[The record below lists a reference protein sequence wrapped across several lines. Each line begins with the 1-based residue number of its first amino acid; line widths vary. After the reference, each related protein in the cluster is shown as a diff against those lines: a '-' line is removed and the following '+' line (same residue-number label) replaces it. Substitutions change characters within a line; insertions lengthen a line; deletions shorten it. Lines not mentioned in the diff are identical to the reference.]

1 MKWRKF
7 TLLTTVTSFSTLTVV
22 SCGSSKEDE
31 EFEKYFNTFFG
42 ENSNLISKE
51 QKEEMRKAYKQALS
65 NPEVKKNFDTLK
77 NILNNTNEINTT
89 NIKQN
94 KINNYINDHTI
105 ILSLTVNTVSVND
118 ERRFNAAINDY
129 NNLSNEVKAELK
141 YQKSLLD
148 KLANKIASLK
158 KDSEIQTKANNF
170 KQVYSIILA
179 KNEWNITINDES
191 RITPALKAYN
201 LLSYEIKAKLTSE
214 KILLDKLA
222 AKIRS
227 LKQEQT
233 TNQNTND
240 PGNESDQRTL
250 PTDDVNAGTQTQQQE
265 PDQDSRTTFG
275 EKEESLSTATTYDNQ
290 FIKIDYDNFDVQTHR
305 LDYNSLQNS
314 SSKWSSYNINNELS
328 NNG

>member
-51 QKEEMRKAYKQALS
+51 QKEEMLKAYKQALS

-94 KINNYINDHTI
+94 EINNYINDHTI
-105 ILSLTVNTVSVND
+105 ILSLTVNTVSVNN
-118 ERRFNAAINDY
+118 ERRLNAAINAY
-129 NNLSNEVKAELK
+129 NNLSNEVKAKLK

-158 KDSEIQTKANNF
+158 KDSEIQTKVNNF
-170 KQVYSIILA
+170 KQVYSIILV

-191 RITPALKAYN
+191 GITLALKAYN
-201 LLSYEIKAKLTSE
+201 LLSYEIKAKLRIE

-222 AKIRS
+222 VK
-227 LKQEQT
+227 
-233 TNQNTND
+233 
-240 PGNESDQRTL
+240 
-250 PTDDVNAGTQTQQQE
+250 
-265 PDQDSRTTFG
+265 
-275 EKEESLSTATTYDNQ
+275 
-290 FIKIDYDNFDVQTHR
+290 
-305 LDYNSLQNS
+305 LDH
-314 SSKWSSYNINNELS
+314 
-328 NNG
+328 